1 MHKLALAERVALLEC
16 LAQPLYEQLL
26 TFRHRIIPVRVE
38 AVASFLR
45 VAAAMLVVILHG
57 RRRRLR
63 LQVDADHRVILVR
76 IGHYPRADAQL
87 VAIVFLV
94 CRTQRGRGRGG
105 VIACLRA
112 VKAAGAQ
119 RHRG

>member
-1 MHKLALAERVALLEC
+1 MHKLAVAERVALLEC

-26 TFRHRIIPVRVE
+26 TFRHRIPVRVE
-38 AVASFLR
+38 AVAPFLR

-63 LQVDADHRVILVR
+63 LEVDADHRVILVR

-87 VAIVFLV
+87 VEIVFLV
-94 CRTQRGRGRGG
+94 CRTQRGHGGGG
-105 VIACLRA
+105 VIARLRA